1 MLKRF
6 VMGSIISFIVVAL
19 PVSGRIEILRAP
31 HLWILMLLG
40 ILASLLQP
48 GYNPITITAKAKDK
62 ATGAQIIWSVYL
74 TQLLA
79 ILEAT
84 YWRYPASVQ
93 WNAITTVA
101 LIVAIGGLALR
112 TWAVLMLG
120 PLFTM
125 HIDIQQDHKV
135 VTTGPYRIVR
145 HPSYL
150 GAFIMYVAT
159 IVFLQA
165 WFSAIVAVVVLP
177 LAFSRRIHYEEELLQ
192 TELGQD
198 YKNYAKSVRRFIPG
212 IW

>member
-1 MLKRF
+1 MLKRL
-6 VMGSIISFIVVAL
+6 VMGCIIAFLVVAL
-19 PVSGRIEILRAP
+19 PVSGKIEILRAP

-48 GYNPITITAKAKDK
+48 GYNPITITTKAKDK

-93 WNAITTVA
+93 WNTVTTVA
-101 LIVAIGGLALR
+101 LIAALGGLALR

-125 HIDIQQDHKV
+125 HIDIQPNHQV
-135 VTTGPYRIVR
+135 ITGGPYRIVR

-165 WFSAIVAVVVLP
+165 WLSAITAIVMLP
-177 LAFSRRIHYEEELLQ
+177 LAFFRRIHYEEELLE
-192 TELGQD
+192 TELGHD
-198 YKNYAKSVRRFIPG
+198 YNDYARRVRRFIPG